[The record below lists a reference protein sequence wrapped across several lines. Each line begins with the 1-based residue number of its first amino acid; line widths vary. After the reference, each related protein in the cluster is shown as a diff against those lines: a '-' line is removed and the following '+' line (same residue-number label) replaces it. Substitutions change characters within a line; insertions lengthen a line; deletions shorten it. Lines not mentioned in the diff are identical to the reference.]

1 MAHQQKNRVFPSV
14 PIDRTLLLV
23 VCSLALWGWIMVYS
37 ASVFVADAD
46 TNGANPNYYGVRHL
60 LYLGTAT
67 LAGFLSF
74 HVPSRWWQKSAPMLF
89 FFGLILMVVVLFP
102 HVGYSVNGARRW
114 IHIKFLSFQPSEIM
128 KLLAIF
134 YAADYTVRR
143 AAMMYSFKAGFLP
156 MVIVMV
162 VVGTLLLKEPD
173 FGAFVVIVA
182 TAMAILFL
190 GGINPRIFVVL
201 LVVLAISFTCI
212 IFFSQ
217 YRRQRLFNFIDPWA
231 DELGKGYQL
240 VHALIAFG
248 RGGLFGTGLGGS
260 VEKLFYLPEAYS
272 DFLVAVIAEELGF
285 TGVLVL
291 VSLIAFL
298 TYRALDIGWQAIA
311 LGQPFSGLMSQGIG
325 VWLGFQS
332 VVSLGVNMGLLPT
345 KGLTLPMMSYGGSAI
360 LSNGI
365 ALGILFR
372 IDWENRCVMRGIV
385 L

>member
-1 MAHQQKNRVFPSV
+1 MGYQHKNNSLASIS
-14 PIDRTLLLV
+14 IDKTLLLV
-23 VCSLALWGWIMVYS
+23 VFSLALWGLVMVYS
-37 ASVFVADAD
+37 ASIFVADAE
-46 TNGANPNYYGVRHL
+46 TNGANPHHYAVRHL
-60 LYLGTAT
+60 VYLLSAF
-67 LAGFLSF
+67 LVGFLSF

-89 FFGLILMVVVLFP
+89 FVGLILLVVVLFP
-102 HVGYSVNGARRW
+102 HVGHSVNGSRRW
-114 IHIKFLSFQPSEIM
+114 IHIKSLSLQPSEFM

-143 AAMMYSFKAGFLP
+143 AAMMHSFRSGFLP

-162 VVGTLLLKEPD
+162 VVGALLLREPD
-173 FGAFVVIVA
+173 FGAFVVIVV

-201 LVVLAISFTCI
+201 MLVLAVSFACI
-212 IFFSQ
+212 IIFSQ

-260 VEKLFYLPEAYS
+260 IEKLFYLPEAYS

-285 TGVLVL
+285 IGVFI
-291 VSLIAFL
+291 LIALVTFL
-298 TYRALDIGWQAIA
+298 TYRALDIGWQSMA
-311 LGQPFSGLMSQGIG
+311 LGKSFSGMMAQGIG
-325 VWLGFQS
+325 VCLGFQS
-332 VVSLGVNMGLLPT
+332 IVSLGVNMGLLPT
-345 KGLTLPMMSYGGSAI
+345 KGLTLPLMSYGGSAL

-372 IDWENRCVMRGIV
+372 VDWENRCLMRGITQ
-385 L
+385 